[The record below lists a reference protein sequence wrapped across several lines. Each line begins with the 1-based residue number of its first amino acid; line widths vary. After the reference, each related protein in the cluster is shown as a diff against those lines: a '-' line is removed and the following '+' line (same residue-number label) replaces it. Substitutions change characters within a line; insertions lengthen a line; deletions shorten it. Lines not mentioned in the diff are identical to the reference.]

1 MTASSVLP
9 WHWLTLHGFFTLL
22 GIGVFLV
29 ASHSLRQRRQPTA
42 AMAWV
47 LSFVL
52 MPYLALPLYLLIG
65 ARKRT
70 RPLPALRG
78 DPSAAAA
85 EPADQIR
92 ILAGTLSL
100 PEPSSRE
107 FFDLHDDG
115 SHALRSLLSVIDSAR
130 EQLDVGTF
138 LFGRDA
144 LGGELMQHLERAARR
159 GVRVRFMVDGMGRF
173 LGGHPDLGPLR
184 AAGVSVA
191 LFAAPFRY
199 PYAGKANL
207 RNHRKLAV
215 ADRHRLWTG
224 GRNLAAVYFEDD
236 RHSGPGGA
244 SWTDLSFELH
254 GAIAAQAQQ
263 LFDKDWAFAT
273 QQPALPPPH
282 RTQPAPSEATSTL
295 QLIPSGPDQ
304 AEDTVY
310 TLLVSCCFTA
320 RSRILA
326 VSPYFVP
333 DATLQM
339 ALALAARRGIGVDLV
354 IPARSNHRMA
364 DLARHASL
372 RELTRS
378 GARVWLSPAMIH
390 AKAVVF
396 DDEFAMAGT
405 ANLDE
410 RSLFLN
416 YELMVGFYRPDDV
429 RRFAQWIERQ
439 RQGARPYV
447 ARRPGVLRELGEG
460 AIRWLAF
467 QL

>member
-9 WHWLTLHGFFTLL
+9 WHWLTLHGFFTML

-47 LSFVL
+47 LSLVL

-65 ARKRT
+65 ARKRI

-78 DPSAAAA
+78 DASVPAAH
-85 EPADQIR
+85 PADRIR

-100 PEPSSRE
+100 PEPSNSE

-144 LGGELMQHLERAARR
+144 LGGELVHHLERAARR

-173 LGGHPDLGPLR
+173 LGGHPDLAPLR

-215 ADRHRLWTG
+215 ADRQRLWTG
-224 GRNLAAVYFEDD
+224 GRNLAAVYFEGDGNAG
-236 RHSGPGGA
+236 SGGTP
-244 SWTDLSFELH
+244 WTDLSFELH

-263 LFDKDWAFAT
+263 LFDRDWVFAT
-273 QQPALPPPH
+273 QQPALPLPP
-282 RTQPAPSEATSTL
+282 RAQPESTDLTSTL

-304 AEDTVY
+304 AEDTIY
-310 TLLVSCCFTA
+310 TLLVSCCFGA

-364 DLARHASL
+364 DMARHASL

-378 GARVWLSPAMIH
+378 GARVWLSPTMVH

-396 DDEFAMAGT
+396 DGEFAMAGS

-447 ARRPGVLRELGEG
+447 ARRPSVLRELGEG